1 MSNIAATLQQQ
12 CNSSAKASA
21 SSARTQVGRLGAR
34 PLGLLDV
41 ADIPDLDPGGLPA
54 DQDLVAPAL
63 HDLSVLKLAIL
74 LVGAGAGRS
83 AAAQQLGAEC
93 CMC

>member
-63 HDLSVLKLAIL
+63 HDLSVLELAIL
-74 LVGAGAGRS
+74 LVGHAGAGRR
-83 AAAQQLGAEC
+83 AGAQQRSS
-93 CMC
+93 